1 LGELADQC
9 IDVGTAE
16 PERVLEEPLDTE
28 VAVGQ
33 AVYLPEYRQDGVVVE
48 SRADSGTV
56 LVQVGSMKVAVDR
69 SRVRVVRG
77 GSPPSDG
84 LRLSRSAAAAPLAG
98 AGVSQA
104 ASNEGNVSRRAAMTV
119 RSEIDVR
126 GMTVDDA
133 LVEVDRYLDEAAL
146 AGLPFVRIIH
156 GKGTGAL
163 RSAVQNML
171 SSHHHVSAFRDGE
184 AGEGGTGVT
193 VASIT
198 A

>member
-1 LGELADQC
+1 
-9 IDVGTAE
+9 
-16 PERVLEEPLDTE
+16 
-28 VAVGQ
+28 
-33 AVYLPEYRQDGVVVE
+33 
-48 SRADSGTV
+48 
-56 LVQVGSMKVAVDR
+56 
-69 SRVRVVRG
+69 
-77 GSPPSDG
+77 
-84 LRLSRSAAAAPLAG
+84 
-98 AGVSQA
+98 
-104 ASNEGNVSRRAAMTV
+104 MTV